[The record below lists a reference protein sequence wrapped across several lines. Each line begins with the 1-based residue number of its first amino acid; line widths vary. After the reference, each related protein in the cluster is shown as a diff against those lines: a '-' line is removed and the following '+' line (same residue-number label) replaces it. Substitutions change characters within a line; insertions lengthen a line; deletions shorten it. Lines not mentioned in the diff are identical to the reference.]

1 MTPIIWLPWR
11 LSVGKIYTEASK
23 RLVLKVD
30 VLEEGEMG
38 ECEDL
43 NHFEQDQTVV
53 SRRPGQ
59 NISRTA
65 ALVGGSWSAVVRTY
79 QKWSKEGKV
88 VEWRQGHGGQGSL

>member
-1 MTPIIWLPWR
+1 MGGT
-11 LSVGKIYTEASK
+11 YQAASGH
-23 RLVLKVD
+23 LVLKLD
-30 VLEEGEMG
+30 VSEAGKMG

-43 NHFEQDQTVV
+43 SHFDKDQTVM

-79 QKWSKEGKV
+79 QKWSKEGKAV
-88 VEWRQGHGGQGSL
+88 K